1 MSENDVLNFDIDL
14 DLGGSGDN
22 AKKEESRVEKSS
34 TSLFEGAAKKDAGVA
49 KEEEGID
56 LAKVKPEDRQAV
68 VDGAKHIGKKIINL
82 HLLAV
87 KPPPRH
93 QAKQAISL
101 EFPDDPP
108 PEIIKDTPLFRLSRR
123 RNLDLYFCGLPI
135 GPVFQ
140 DRLEDVVKA
149 KALNKYSADELAGK
163 HFVLYTFLALAIPY
177 GKYDPTLTVGEATEL
192 PAPFMPQHFNRIFP
206 KAVRVFFGLEVWF
219 KQSGPRADAI
229 WYKVYEVEDSA
240 EREKAMQDAIY
251 TSALLG
257 AVSTVCTEVIPPEH
271 MEDKLKQSEA
281 DYIAGGNEPLME
293 NCWMA
298 QPGGANA

>member
-14 DLGGSGDN
+14 DLGGSGGE
-22 AKKEESRVEKSS
+22 AKKEESQVKKSS
-34 TSLFEGAAKKDAGVA
+34 GSLFEGKDGEDFSTT

-56 LAKVKPEDRQAV
+56 LAKIKPEDRQAV
-68 VDGAKHIGKKIINL
+68 VDGAKHIGKKVINL
-82 HLLAV
+82 HLLSER
-87 KPPPRH
+87 PPARH

-108 PEIIKDTPLFRLSRR
+108 PEAIKDTPLFRLSRR
-123 RNLDLYFCGLPI
+123 RDLDLYFCGLPI
-135 GPVFQ
+135 GPTFQ
-140 DRLEDVVKA
+140 DRLEDIIKA

-177 GKYDPTLTVGEATEL
+177 GVYDPTLTVGYGTET

-206 KAVRVFFGLEVWF
+206 KAVRVHFGLEVWF
-219 KQSGPRADAI
+219 KQTGPRADAI
-229 WYKVYEVEDSA
+229 WYKVYEVDDSA
-240 EREKAMQDAIY
+240 ERERAMQDAIH

-257 AVSTVCTEVIPPEH
+257 AVSAVCTEVIPPEH

-281 DYIAGGNEPLME
+281 DHIASGNEPLME
-293 NCWMA
+293 NRWMA
-298 QPGGANA
+298 QPRRANA